1 MKRASVILAAV
12 AGAAMAS
19 AASATIVVDTGFMT
33 PGPAVPDNS
42 TAGVIVPLV
51 VASDPINGDT
61 VSNVTLGLIVSHTWQ
76 GDVVINLRSAAGS
89 VLNLINRPGNSANG
103 TFGWSTDNFGNPTTQ
118 TLMTF
123 TDSASMAYALPVV
136 SGVNNIN
143 NPVGTWLPAAGT
155 GNAFQASGGVLLT
168 LGTLANFAAFN
179 GQNAVGTWQ
188 LEVFDGA
195 GGDLG
200 NVRQVVLS
208 VTTVPTPGAMALLGL
223 GGLIAARRRRG

>member
-1 MKRASVILAAV
+1 MTKTSAVLALV

-19 AASATIVVDTGFMT
+19 SAMASIVVDTGFMT

-51 VASDPINGDT
+51 VPTDPINGDT
-61 VSNVTLGLIVSHTWQ
+61 VSNVTLGLIMSHTWQ
-76 GDVVINLRSAAGS
+76 GDVVINLRSPAGS
-89 VLNLINRPGNSANG
+89 VLNLINRPGNAANG

-123 TDSASMAYALPVV
+123 TDTGALAYALPVV
-136 SGVNNIN
+136 SGVTNIN
-143 NPVGTWLPAAGT
+143 NPVGSWLPAAGT
-155 GNAFQASGGVLLT
+155 GNAFQASGGVLLP

-188 LEVFDGA
+188 LEVLDGA

-200 NVRQVVLS
+200 NVRQVVLTL
-208 VTTVPTPGAMALLGL
+208 TTVPAPGAMALLGL
-223 GGLIAARRRRG
+223 GAAAAARRRRT